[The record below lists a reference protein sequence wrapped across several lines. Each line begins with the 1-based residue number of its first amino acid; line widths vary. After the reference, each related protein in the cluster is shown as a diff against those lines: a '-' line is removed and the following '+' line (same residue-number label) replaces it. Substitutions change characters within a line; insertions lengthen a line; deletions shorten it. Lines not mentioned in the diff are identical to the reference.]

1 MQSTQPTTNQTST
14 PAAAPRSSADLKAMR
29 SSEFRPRRALWPGLL
44 GAAVI
49 GAAVAAVV
57 ISDYY
62 DDRTLG
68 ARVDATVV
76 AAESK
81 VKDGVEDLRNA
92 ASGAAQGTAEV
103 ADRVAT
109 KVGDAAITAAV
120 KTALAADPSLSALQ
134 IAVTTTQGSVRL
146 DGPAPDIKSRQ
157 RAEVL
162 AQAPQG
168 VVAVDNRLVL
178 GNARAPTTAPAAA
191 PAPAMP
197 APARAPAPAAAQLTP
212 VSPPAAAA
220 PAVEAAKPIEAPA
233 ATQTPATPAPAGPAV
248 PAQ

>member
-29 SSEFRPRRALWPGLL
+29 SSEFRPRRVLWPGLL

-81 VKDGVEDLRNA
+81 VKDSVEDMRNA
-92 ASGAAQGTAEV
+92 ASGAAHGTAEV

-191 PAPAMP
+191 PAMP